1 MKNSAT
7 TFLFAAIL
15 TLLWPAAAL
24 HAAAV
29 RFIPLNDEIAA
40 SKLSVRDSKT
50 TTVLKDLSSQKRSIP
65 YPCTLGKKP
74 PLLVALDRKDAEGK
88 PATVEIVLPPTL
100 KSPLVL
106 ILPNPQHPT
115 GLRVIALD
123 DSSAAFPWGSLRL
136 FNASAN
142 SLMIRYGTEEKALT
156 EGDVPVDIV
165 PGGEARNV
173 GVQLF
178 KEKEPTEILYSAVWE
193 HEPMVRKL
201 IFIVPAAD
209 PKTKAIELKIIPEDQ
224 RVKK

>member
-1 MKNSAT
+1 MQNSAT
-7 TFLFAAIL
+7 SFLIVAIL

-29 RFIPLNDEIAA
+29 RFITLNDEIAA

-50 TTVLKDLSSQKRSIP
+50 TTVLKDLSSQKRSMS

-74 PLLVALDRKDAEGK
+74 LLLVALDRKDAEGK
-88 PATVEIVLPPTL
+88 PATVEIVLPPAM
-100 KSPLVL
+100 KSPLVV
-106 ILPNPQHPT
+106 ILPDPQHPT

-123 DSSAAFPWGSLRL
+123 DSRTGFPWGSLRL
-136 FNASAN
+136 FNASAI
-142 SLMIRYGTEEKALT
+142 SLMIHYGSEEKALT
-156 EGDVPVDIV
+156 DSGLPVDII

-193 HEPMVRKL
+193 HEPNVRKL
-201 IFIVPAAD
+201 IFIVPAVD
-209 PKTKAIELKIIPEDQ
+209 TKTKAIELKIIPEDQ